1 MHFLLSSL
9 SDKINRLHNT
19 LNGIKN
25 FKVQIRLLKINYFYT
40 FNRKTFNHYI
50 LKNLI
55 NIIEYLKLNFLQFYS
70 I

>member
-1 MHFLLSSL
+1 MHFLPSSL
-9 SDKINRLHNT
+9 LDKINRLHNT